1 MVIFFHNNRMNSN
14 LKFLD
19 GRPHP
24 IPHQKGCLI
33 ISKSSTERQAMGRK
47 SKRPDASAEA
57 EAKEE
62 IFCFFCKREFDD
74 ERNLIV
80 HQKSKVS
87 VFDLSPVLSL
97 LQHMCVATASHEI
110 ACF

>member
-1 MVIFFHNNRMNSN
+1 
-14 LKFLD
+14 
-19 GRPHP
+19 
-24 IPHQKGCLI
+24 
-33 ISKSSTERQAMGRK
+33 MGRK
-47 SKRPDASAEA
+47 SKRPDASAEAA

-97 LQHMCVATASHEI
+97 LQHVCVATASHEI